1 MKYNNF
7 ELITI
12 IAIYTFIFPFSVQAQ
27 LMSDGSFESAGAAL
41 GSGNPFLA
49 YPSFTN
55 DWTTVNVDGEVF
67 NDGNAFDGNWY
78 ADLLQNAGQ
87 NLNTFWDEA
96 NHTSSG
102 YDRILTSITDLTPN
116 TEYMVI
122 FYHST
127 QLNRYGYLADQT
139 LVQIQS
145 VQTNDANSY
154 AFNTPTTNIWEPDT
168 VNFITDSLTNSVY
181 LLFSPLGLNNTSVSI
196 DKISITHSGNTTGIG
211 EIVQENEI
219 KIYPNPTSN
228 SLIANSQKEIQT
240 INIYNI
246 EGIQVL
252 NIENPGKDFEISM
265 TQFPAG
271 IYTLISTDSD
281 GNRQMRKIIK
291 K

>member
-27 LMSDGSFESAGAAL
+27 LMSDGSFESAGSAL

-145 VQTNDANSY
+145 VQTQ
-154 AFNTPTTNIWEPDT
+154 I
-168 VNFITDSLTNSVY
+168 IH
-181 LLFSPLGLNNTSVSI
+181 I
-196 DKISITHSGNTTGIG
+196 QIIQIH
-211 EIVQENEI
+211 
-219 KIYPNPTSN
+219 
-228 SLIANSQKEIQT
+228 IQT
-240 INIYNI
+240 IQ
-246 EGIQVL
+246 IQ
-252 NIENPGKDFEISM
+252 IIQIQISQ
-265 TQFPAG
+265 TQTQ
-271 IYTLISTDSD
+271 IQIQITCCVVV
-281 GNRQMRKIIK
+281 
-291 K
+291 